1 MGVVEMRRLVVVVA
15 CVIGLLWVAP
25 VPGAGPAP
33 APAAAVGLEAGV
45 AISSASPSH
54 RNHSGTR

>member
-1 MGVVEMRRLVVVVA
+1 MGGVLPSSMGVVEMRRVVAVVA

-33 APAAAVGLEAGV
+33 LAHEVAAASAAGPAA
-45 AISSASPSH
+45 
-54 RNHSGTR
+54 T